1 MKIWPFVAAAALVAF
16 LVRRRRHL
24 EPPLLVGGVLV
35 AIGLCVYGSGL
46 VQLPNIEE
54 VLLTV
59 GQTLGAWT
67 YLLVPVLAFLETGA
81 FIGLLAPG
89 ETAMIL
95 VGVVAGQG
103 EISVI
108 TLIALVWIA
117 AILGDGFSFWLGRRL
132 GREFLVRHGPRFR
145 ITPEVIERVEGFFE
159 KHGGKAILLGR
170 FVGIVRAVAPF
181 LAGTGKMSFRRFL
194 PYDILGAGLWATTF
208 ILLGYVFWQSL
219 GTVLEYAKKGALGLG
234 ITISVI
240 VGLIVAVRWLS
251 REENRREL
259 AVRMDRAVDRPGL
272 RFLRPVVRW
281 VQGPLR
287 FFIAR
292 LTPGALGLELTPLL
306 AVAAVGSFGYF
317 GYWIAVADR
326 GYGALDLTV
335 NRWAVDLYNPAVA
348 SVSEVVTVLGAPAL
362 LWPLVGLVTILLFLR
377 RHWVEG
383 AVLGAGMVTTILF
396 VRLGKSVLERPRPA
410 DALIDA
416 SGYSFPSGHAA
427 YAVAGVAMAMIA
439 MRLVPS
445 LRGRWWLVGVAI
457 AVAVLVAITRV
468 YLRVHWLSDVLAG
481 AGVAAMCFSLAAV
494 DALVVDFE
502 RHNPPPAGK
511 REAATTDGQ

>member
-24 EPPLLVGGVLV
+24 EPPLLVGGFLAAV
-35 AIGLCVYGSGL
+35 GLCVYGSGL

-54 VLLTV
+54 VLLQV
-59 GQTLGAWT
+59 GETLGQWT

-81 FIGLLAPG
+81 FVGLLAPG

-95 VGVVAGQG
+95 GGVVAGQG

-108 TLIALVWIA
+108 TLIGLVWIA

-132 GREFLVRHGPRFR
+132 GREFLVKHGPKFR
-145 ITPEVIERVEGFFE
+145 ITPEVLERVEGFFE
-159 KHGGKAILLGR
+159 QHGGKAILLGR

-240 VGLIVAVRWLS
+240 VGLVVAVRWLS
-251 REENRREL
+251 REENRHEL
-259 AVRMDRAVDRPGL
+259 AQRMDRAVDRPGL

-292 LTPGALGLELTPLL
+292 LTPGELGLELTTLL

-317 GYWIAVADR
+317 GYWIAVTDR
-326 GYGALDLTV
+326 GYGAADLTV
-335 NRWAVDLYNPAVA
+335 NTWAVDLYNPVLADI
-348 SVSEVVTVLGAPAL
+348 SRYVTVLGAPG
-362 LWPLVGLVTILLFLR
+362 LVWTVVGVVTILLLVR

-383 AVLGAGMVTTILF
+383 AVLGSGMLLTIFF
-396 VRLGKSVLERPRPA
+396 VRLGKVVVDRPRPA
-410 DALIDA
+410 DALIEA
-416 SGYSFPSGHAA
+416 SGSSFPSGHAA
-427 YAVAGVAMAMIA
+427 YAVAWV
-439 MRLVPS
+439 
-445 LRGRWWLVGVAI
+445 
-457 AVAVLVAITRV
+457 
-468 YLRVHWLSDVLAG
+468 
-481 AGVAAMCFSLAAV
+481 
-494 DALVVDFE
+494 ALVVDFV
-502 RHNPPPAGK
+502 RHNPPG
-511 REAATTDGQ
+511 AAKNDGQ

>member
-24 EPPLLVGGVLV
+24 EPPLLVGGALV

-46 VQLPNIEE
+46 VKLPNLEE
-54 VLLTV
+54 LLLHI
-59 GQTLGAWT
+59 GNTLGQWT
-67 YLLVPVLAFLETGA
+67 YLLVAVLAFLETGA
-81 FIGLLAPG
+81 FVGLLAPG

-95 VGVVAGQG
+95 GGVVAGQG

-108 TLIALVWIA
+108 TLIALVWVA
-117 AILGDGFSFWLGRRL
+117 ATLGDAVSFWLGRRL
-132 GREFLVRHGPRFR
+132 GREFLVRHGPKFR
-145 ITPEVIERVEGFFE
+145 ITPEVLERVEGFFDQ
-159 KHGGKAILLGR
+159 HGGKAILLGR

-181 LAGTGKMSFRRFL
+181 LAGTGRMSFKRFL

-219 GTVLEYAKKGALGLG
+219 GTVLDYAKKGALGLG
-234 ITISVI
+234 ITITVI
-240 VGLIVAVRWLS
+240 VGLVVAVRWLS
-251 REENRREL
+251 REENRHEL
-259 AVRMDRAVDRPGL
+259 AQRMDRAVDRPGL
-272 RFLRPVVRW
+272 RFLRPAVRW

-292 LTPGALGLELTPLL
+292 LTPGELGLELTTLL
-306 AVAAVGSFGYF
+306 AIAAVGSFAYF
-317 GYWIAVADR
+317 GYWLAVAER

-335 NRWAVDLYNPAVA
+335 NTWAVDLYNGTLAAVA
-348 SVSEVVTVLGAPAL
+348 EVVTVLGAPAL
-362 LWPLVGLVTILLFLR
+362 MWPLVGVVTILLLVR

-383 AVLGAGMVTTILF
+383 AVLGAGMLLTIGF

-410 DALIDA
+410 DAVIDV

-427 YAVAGVAMAMIA
+427 YAVAWIA
-439 MRLVPS
+439 LAVIAVRLVPS
-445 LRGRWWLVGVAI
+445 LRGRWWLVGAAI
-457 AVAVLVAITRV
+457 AVAVIVALTRV

-481 AGVAAMCFSLAAV
+481 AGVAAMSFSLVAV
-494 DALVVDFE
+494 VALVVDFV
-502 RHNPPPAGK
+502 RHNPPQVLK
-511 REAATTDGQ
+511 NDGQ

>member
-35 AIGLCVYGSGL
+35 AAGLCVYGSGL
-46 VQLPNIEE
+46 VKLPNLEE
-54 VLLTV
+54 LLLHI
-59 GQTLGAWT
+59 GNTLGQWT
-67 YLLVPVLAFLETGA
+67 YLLVGVLAFLETGA
-81 FIGLLAPG
+81 FVGLLAPG

-95 VGVVAGQG
+95 GGVVAGQG

-108 TLIALVWIA
+108 TLIAIVWVA
-117 AILGDGFSFWLGRRL
+117 ATLGDALSFWLGRRL
-132 GREFLVRHGPRFR
+132 GREFLVRHGPKFR
-145 ITPEVIERVEGFFE
+145 ITPEVLERVEDFFD

-219 GTVLEYAKKGALGLG
+219 GTVLDYAKKGALGLG

-251 REENRREL
+251 REENRHEL
-259 AVRMDRAVDRPGL
+259 AARMDRAVDRPGL

-281 VQGPLR
+281 IQGPLR

-292 LTPGALGLELTPLL
+292 LTPGELGLELTTLL
-306 AVAAVGSFGYF
+306 AIAAVGSFGYF
-317 GYWIAVADR
+317 GYWIAVAER

-335 NRWAVDLYNPAVA
+335 NGWAVDLYNPAVA
-348 SVSEVVTVLGAPAL
+348 DFAEAVTVLGAPAL
-362 LWPLVGLVTILLFLR
+362 MWTLVGVVTILLLVR

-383 AVLGAGMVTTILF
+383 AVLGSGMLLTILF

-410 DALIDA
+410 DAVVDV
-416 SGYSFPSGHAA
+416 SGYAFPSGHAA
-427 YAVAGVAMAMIA
+427 YAVAWVALAVIA
-439 MRLVPS
+439 VRLVPS
-445 LRGRWWLVGVAI
+445 LKGRWWVVGFAI
-457 AVAVLVAITRV
+457 AVAVLVSLTRV

-481 AGVAAMCFSLAAV
+481 AGVAAMSFSLAAIV
-494 DALVVDFE
+494 ALVVDFV
-502 RHNPPPAGK
+502 RHNPPKALK
-511 REAATTDGQ
+511 NDGQ

>member
-16 LVRRRRHL
+16 LARRRRHL
-24 EPPLLVGGVLV
+24 EPPLLVGGALV

-46 VQLPNIEE
+46 VKLPNLEE
-54 VLLTV
+54 LLLHI
-59 GQTLGAWT
+59 GNTLGQWT
-67 YLLVPVLAFLETGA
+67 YLLVAVLAFLETGA
-81 FIGLLAPG
+81 FVGLLAPG

-95 VGVVAGQG
+95 GGVVAGQG

-108 TLIALVWIA
+108 TLIALVWVA
-117 AILGDGFSFWLGRRL
+117 ATLGDAVSFWLGRRL
-132 GREFLVRHGPRFR
+132 GRDFLVRHGPKFR
-145 ITPEVIERVEGFFE
+145 ITPEVLERVEGFFDQ
-159 KHGGKAILLGR
+159 HGGKAILLGR

-181 LAGTGKMSFRRFL
+181 LAGTGRMSFKRFL

-219 GTVLEYAKKGALGLG
+219 GTVLDYAKKGALGLG
-234 ITISVI
+234 ITITVI
-240 VGLIVAVRWLS
+240 VGLVVAVRWLS
-251 REENRREL
+251 REENRHEL
-259 AVRMDRAVDRPGL
+259 AQRMDRAVDRPGL
-272 RFLRPVVRW
+272 RFLRPAVRW

-292 LTPGALGLELTPLL
+292 LTPGELGLELTTLL
-306 AVAAVGSFGYF
+306 AIAAVGSFAYF
-317 GYWIAVADR
+317 GYWLAVAER

-335 NRWAVDLYNPAVA
+335 NTWAVDLYNGTVA
-348 SVSEVVTVLGAPAL
+348 TVAEVVTVLGAPAL
-362 LWPLVGLVTILLFLR
+362 MWPLVGVVTILLLVR

-383 AVLGAGMVTTILF
+383 AVLGAGMLLTIGF

-410 DALIDA
+410 DAVIDV

-427 YAVAGVAMAMIA
+427 YAVAWIA
-439 MRLVPS
+439 LAVIAVRLVPS

-457 AVAVLVAITRV
+457 AVAVIVALTRV

-481 AGVAAMCFSLAAV
+481 AGVAAMSFSLVAV
-494 DALVVDFE
+494 VALVVDFV
-502 RHNPPPAGK
+502 RHNPPQVLK
-511 REAATTDGQ
+511 NDGQ

>member
-24 EPPLLVGGVLV
+24 EPPLLVGGALV

-46 VQLPNIEE
+46 VKLPNLEE
-54 VLLTV
+54 LLLHI
-59 GQTLGAWT
+59 GNTLGQWT
-67 YLLVPVLAFLETGA
+67 YLLVAVLAFLETGA
-81 FIGLLAPG
+81 FVGLLAPG

-95 VGVVAGQG
+95 GGVVAGQG

-108 TLIALVWIA
+108 TLIALVWVA
-117 AILGDGFSFWLGRRL
+117 ATLGDAVSFWLGRRL
-132 GREFLVRHGPRFR
+132 GREFLVRHGPKFR
-145 ITPEVIERVEGFFE
+145 ITPEVLERVEGFFDQ
-159 KHGGKAILLGR
+159 HGGKAILLGR

-181 LAGTGKMSFRRFL
+181 LAGTGRMSFKRFL

-219 GTVLEYAKKGALGLG
+219 GTVLDYAKKGALGLG
-234 ITISVI
+234 ITITVI
-240 VGLIVAVRWLS
+240 VGLVVAVRWLS
-251 REENRREL
+251 REENRHEL
-259 AVRMDRAVDRPGL
+259 AQRMDRAVDRPGL
-272 RFLRPVVRW
+272 RFLRPAVRW

-292 LTPGALGLELTPLL
+292 LTPGELGLELTTLL
-306 AVAAVGSFGYF
+306 AIAAVGSFAYF
-317 GYWIAVADR
+317 GYWLAVAER

-335 NRWAVDLYNPAVA
+335 NTWAVDLYNGTVAAVA
-348 SVSEVVTVLGAPAL
+348 EVVTVLGAPAL
-362 LWPLVGLVTILLFLR
+362 MWPLVGVVTILLLVR

-383 AVLGAGMVTTILF
+383 AVLGAGMLLTIGF

-410 DALIDA
+410 DAVIDV

-427 YAVAGVAMAMIA
+427 YAVAWIA
-439 MRLVPS
+439 LAVIAVRLVPS

-457 AVAVLVAITRV
+457 AVAVIVALTRV

-481 AGVAAMCFSLAAV
+481 AGVAAMSFSLVAV
-494 DALVVDFE
+494 VALVVDFV
-502 RHNPPPAGK
+502 RHNPPQVLK
-511 REAATTDGQ
+511 NDGQ

>member
-24 EPPLLVGGVLV
+24 EPPLLVGGFLV
-35 AIGLCVYGSGL
+35 AAGLCVYGSGL

-59 GQTLGAWT
+59 GETLGTWT

-95 VGVVAGQG
+95 GGVVAGQG
-103 EISVI
+103 QISVI

-159 KHGGKAILLGR
+159 QHGGKAILLGR

-181 LAGTGKMSFRRFL
+181 MAGTGRMSFRRFL

-240 VGLIVAVRWLS
+240 VGLVVVVRWLGK
-251 REENRREL
+251 EQNRREL
-259 AVRMDRAVDRPGL
+259 AARMDRAVDRPGL
-272 RFLRPVVRW
+272 RFLRPAVRW

-287 FFIAR
+287 FFIDR
-292 LTPGALGLELTPLL
+292 LTPGELGLELTTLL

-335 NRWAVDLYNPAVA
+335 NRWAVDLYSPAVA
-348 SVSEVVTVLGAPAL
+348 TAAEAVTVLGGPAL
-362 LWPLVGLVTILLFLR
+362 LWPLVGLVTILLLVR

-383 AVLGAGMVTTILF
+383 AVLGVGMVATILF

-410 DALIDA
+410 DELVDA

-427 YAVAGVAMAMIA
+427 YAVAWVALAVIA

-445 LRGRWWLVGVAI
+445 LRGRWWVVAAAI
-457 AVAVLVAITRV
+457 AVAVVVALTRV

-481 AGVAAMCFSLAAV
+481 AGVAAMSFALAAV
-494 DALVVDFE
+494 VALVVDFV
-502 RHNPPPAGK
+502 RHNPPAPGK
-511 REAATTDGQ
+511 RKTPATDGQ

>member
-24 EPPLLVGGVLV
+24 EPPLLVGGALV

-46 VQLPNIEE
+46 VKLPNLEE
-54 VLLTV
+54 LLLHI
-59 GQTLGAWT
+59 GNTLGQWT
-67 YLLVPVLAFLETGA
+67 YLLVAVLAFLETGA
-81 FIGLLAPG
+81 FVGLLAPG

-95 VGVVAGQG
+95 GGVVAGQG

-108 TLIALVWIA
+108 TLIALVWVA
-117 AILGDGFSFWLGRRL
+117 ATLGDAVSFWLGRRL
-132 GREFLVRHGPRFR
+132 GREFLVRHGPKFR
-145 ITPEVIERVEGFFE
+145 ITPEVLERVEGFFDQ
-159 KHGGKAILLGR
+159 HGGKAILLGR

-181 LAGTGKMSFRRFL
+181 LAGTGRMSFKRFL

-219 GTVLEYAKKGALGLG
+219 GTVLDYAKKGALGLG
-234 ITISVI
+234 ITITVI
-240 VGLIVAVRWLS
+240 VGLVVAVRWLS
-251 REENRREL
+251 REENRHEL
-259 AVRMDRAVDRPGL
+259 AQRMDRAVDRPGL
-272 RFLRPVVRW
+272 RFLRPAVRW

-292 LTPGALGLELTPLL
+292 LTPGELGLELTTLL
-306 AVAAVGSFGYF
+306 AIAAVGSFAYF
-317 GYWIAVADR
+317 GYWLAVAER

-335 NRWAVDLYNPAVA
+335 NTWAVDLYNGTVAAVA
-348 SVSEVVTVLGAPAL
+348 EVVTVLGAPAL
-362 LWPLVGLVTILLFLR
+362 MWPLVGVVTILLLVR

-383 AVLGAGMVTTILF
+383 VVLGAGMLLTIGF

-410 DALIDA
+410 DAVIDV

-427 YAVAGVAMAMIA
+427 YAVAWIA
-439 MRLVPS
+439 LAVIAVRLVPS
-445 LRGRWWLVGVAI
+445 LRGRWWLVGAAI
-457 AVAVLVAITRV
+457 AVAVIVALTRV

-481 AGVAAMCFSLAAV
+481 AGVAAMSFSLVAV
-494 DALVVDFE
+494 VALVVDFV
-502 RHNPPPAGK
+502 RHNPPQVLK
-511 REAATTDGQ
+511 NDGQ

>member
-95 VGVVAGQG
+95 GGVVAGQG

-240 VGLIVAVRWLS
+240 VGLVVAVRWLS
-251 REENRREL
+251 HEENRHEL
-259 AVRMDRAVDRPGL
+259 AARMDRAVDRPGL
-272 RFLRPVVRW
+272 RFLRPAVRW

-292 LTPGALGLELTPLL
+292 LTPGELGLELTTLL

-362 LWPLVGLVTILLFLR
+362 VWPLVGLVTILLFLR

-383 AVLGAGMVTTILF
+383 AVLGAGMVLTILF

-410 DALIDA
+410 DALVDA

-427 YAVAGVAMAMIA
+427 YAVAWVALAIIA

-445 LRGRWWLVGVAI
+445 LRGRWWVVAAAI
-457 AVAVLVAITRV
+457 AVAAIVALTRV

-481 AGVAAMCFSLAAV
+481 AGVAAMSFSLVAV
-494 DALVVDFE
+494 VALVVDFV
-502 RHNPPPAGK
+502 RHNPPAAGK

>member
-24 EPPLLVGGVLV
+24 EPPLLVGGALV

-46 VQLPNIEE
+46 VKLPNLEE
-54 VLLTV
+54 LLLHI
-59 GQTLGAWT
+59 GNTLGQWT
-67 YLLVPVLAFLETGA
+67 YLLVAVLAFLETGA
-81 FIGLLAPG
+81 FVGLLAPG

-95 VGVVAGQG
+95 GGVVAGQG

-108 TLIALVWIA
+108 TLIALVWVA
-117 AILGDGFSFWLGRRL
+117 ATLGDAVSFWLGRRL
-132 GREFLVRHGPRFR
+132 GREFLVRHGPKFR
-145 ITPEVIERVEGFFE
+145 ITPEVLERVEGFFDQ
-159 KHGGKAILLGR
+159 HGGKAILLGR

-181 LAGTGKMSFRRFL
+181 LAGTGRMSFKRFL

-219 GTVLEYAKKGALGLG
+219 GTVLDYAKKGALGLG
-234 ITISVI
+234 ITITVI
-240 VGLIVAVRWLS
+240 VGLVVAVRWLS
-251 REENRREL
+251 REENRHEL
-259 AVRMDRAVDRPGL
+259 AQRMDRAVDRPGL
-272 RFLRPVVRW
+272 RFLRPAVRW

-292 LTPGALGLELTPLL
+292 LTPGELGLELTTLL
-306 AVAAVGSFGYF
+306 AIAAVGSFAYF
-317 GYWIAVADR
+317 GYWLAVAER

-335 NRWAVDLYNPAVA
+335 NTWAVDLYNGTLAAVA
-348 SVSEVVTVLGAPAL
+348 EVVTVLGAPAL
-362 LWPLVGLVTILLFLR
+362 MWPLVGVVTILLLVR

-383 AVLGAGMVTTILF
+383 VVLGAGMLLTIGF

-410 DALIDA
+410 DAVIDV

-427 YAVAGVAMAMIA
+427 YAVAWIA
-439 MRLVPS
+439 LAVIAVRLVPS
-445 LRGRWWLVGVAI
+445 LRGRWWLVGAAI
-457 AVAVLVAITRV
+457 AVAVIVALTRV

-481 AGVAAMCFSLAAV
+481 AGVAAMSFSLVAV
-494 DALVVDFE
+494 VALVVDFV
-502 RHNPPPAGK
+502 RHNPPQVLK
-511 REAATTDGQ
+511 NDGQ

>member
-24 EPPLLVGGVLV
+24 EPPLLVGGALV

-46 VQLPNIEE
+46 VKLPNLEE
-54 VLLTV
+54 LLLHI
-59 GQTLGAWT
+59 GNTLGQWT
-67 YLLVPVLAFLETGA
+67 YLLVAVLAFLETGA
-81 FIGLLAPG
+81 FVGLLAPG

-95 VGVVAGQG
+95 GGVVAGQG

-108 TLIALVWIA
+108 TLIALVWVA
-117 AILGDGFSFWLGRRL
+117 ATLGDAVSFWLGRRL
-132 GREFLVRHGPRFR
+132 GREFLVRHGPKFR
-145 ITPEVIERVEGFFE
+145 ITPEVLERVEGFFDQ
-159 KHGGKAILLGR
+159 HGGKAILLGR

-181 LAGTGKMSFRRFL
+181 LAGTGRMSFKRFL

-219 GTVLEYAKKGALGLG
+219 GTVLDYAKKGALGLG
-234 ITISVI
+234 ITITVI
-240 VGLIVAVRWLS
+240 VGLVVAVRWLS
-251 REENRREL
+251 REENRHEL
-259 AVRMDRAVDRPGL
+259 AQRMDRAVDRPGL
-272 RFLRPVVRW
+272 RFLRPAVRW

-292 LTPGALGLELTPLL
+292 LTPGELGLELTTLL
-306 AVAAVGSFGYF
+306 AIAAVGSFAYF
-317 GYWIAVADR
+317 GYWLAVAER

-335 NRWAVDLYNPAVA
+335 NTWAVDLYNGTVAAVA
-348 SVSEVVTVLGAPAL
+348 EVVTVLGAPAL
-362 LWPLVGLVTILLFLR
+362 MWPLVGVVTILLLVR

-383 AVLGAGMVTTILF
+383 AVLGAGMLLTIGF

-410 DALIDA
+410 DAVIDV

-427 YAVAGVAMAMIA
+427 YAVAWIA
-439 MRLVPS
+439 LAVIAVRLVPS
-445 LRGRWWLVGVAI
+445 LRGRWWLVGAAI
-457 AVAVLVAITRV
+457 AVAVIVALTRV

-481 AGVAAMCFSLAAV
+481 AGVAAMSFSLVAV
-494 DALVVDFE
+494 VALVVDFV
-502 RHNPPPAGK
+502 RHNPPQVLK
-511 REAATTDGQ
+511 NDGQ

>member
-24 EPPLLVGGVLV
+24 EPPLLVGGALV

-46 VQLPNIEE
+46 VKLPNLEE
-54 VLLTV
+54 LLLHI
-59 GQTLGAWT
+59 GNTLGQWT
-67 YLLVPVLAFLETGA
+67 YLLVAVLAFLETGA
-81 FIGLLAPG
+81 FVGLLAPG

-95 VGVVAGQG
+95 GGVVAGQG

-108 TLIALVWIA
+108 TLIALVWVA
-117 AILGDGFSFWLGRRL
+117 ATLGDAVSFWLGRRL
-132 GREFLVRHGPRFR
+132 GREFLVRHGPKFR
-145 ITPEVIERVEGFFE
+145 ITPEVLERVEGFFDQ
-159 KHGGKAILLGR
+159 HGGKAILLGR

-181 LAGTGKMSFRRFL
+181 LAGTGRMSFKRFL

-219 GTVLEYAKKGALGLG
+219 GTVLDYAKKGALGLG
-234 ITISVI
+234 ITITVI
-240 VGLIVAVRWLS
+240 VGLVVAVRWLS
-251 REENRREL
+251 REENRHEL
-259 AVRMDRAVDRPGL
+259 AQRMDRAVDRPGL
-272 RFLRPVVRW
+272 RFLRPAVRW

-292 LTPGALGLELTPLL
+292 LTPGELGLELTTLL
-306 AVAAVGSFGYF
+306 AIAAVGSFAYF
-317 GYWIAVADR
+317 GYWLAVAER

-335 NRWAVDLYNPAVA
+335 NTWAVDLYNGTVAAVA
-348 SVSEVVTVLGAPAL
+348 EVVTVLGAPAL
-362 LWPLVGLVTILLFLR
+362 MWPLVGVVTILLLVR

-383 AVLGAGMVTTILF
+383 AVLGAGMLLTIGF

-410 DALIDA
+410 DAVIDV

-427 YAVAGVAMAMIA
+427 YAVAWIA
-439 MRLVPS
+439 LAVIAVRLVPS
-445 LRGRWWLVGVAI
+445 LRGRWWLVGAAI
-457 AVAVLVAITRV
+457 AVAVIVALTRV

-481 AGVAAMCFSLAAV
+481 AGVAAMSFSLVAV
-494 DALVVDFE
+494 VALVVDFV
-502 RHNPPPAGK
+502 RHNPPQALK
-511 REAATTDGQ
+511 NDGQ

>member
-1 MKIWPFVAAAALVAF
+1 M
-16 LVRRRRHL
+16 
-24 EPPLLVGGVLV
+24 
-35 AIGLCVYGSGL
+35 
-46 VQLPNIEE
+46 
-54 VLLTV
+54 

-95 VGVVAGQG
+95 GGVVAGQG

-251 REENRREL
+251 REQNRQEL
-259 AVRMDRAVDRPGL
+259 AARMDRAVDRPGL

-292 LTPGALGLELTPLL
+292 LTPGELGLELTTLL

-427 YAVAGVAMAMIA
+427 YAVAWVAMAMIA

-494 DALVVDFE
+494 VALVVDFV
-502 RHNPPPAGK
+502 RHNPPAAGK

>member
-24 EPPLLVGGVLV
+24 EPPLLVGGALV
-35 AIGLCVYGSGL
+35 AVGLCVYGSGL
-46 VQLPNIEE
+46 VKLPNLEE
-54 VLLTV
+54 LLLHI
-59 GQTLGAWT
+59 GNTLGQWT
-67 YLLVPVLAFLETGA
+67 YLLVAVLAFLETGA
-81 FIGLLAPG
+81 FVGLLAPG

-95 VGVVAGQG
+95 GGVVAGQG

-108 TLIALVWIA
+108 TLIALVWVA
-117 AILGDGFSFWLGRRL
+117 ATLGDAVSFWLGRRL
-132 GREFLVRHGPRFR
+132 GRDFLVRHGPKFR
-145 ITPEVIERVEGFFE
+145 ITPEVLERVEGFFDQ
-159 KHGGKAILLGR
+159 HGGKAILLGR

-181 LAGTGKMSFRRFL
+181 LAGTGRMSFKRFL

-219 GTVLEYAKKGALGLG
+219 GTVLDYAKKGALGLG
-234 ITISVI
+234 ITITVI
-240 VGLIVAVRWLS
+240 VGLVVAVRWLS
-251 REENRREL
+251 REENRHEL
-259 AVRMDRAVDRPGL
+259 AQRMDRAVDRPGL
-272 RFLRPVVRW
+272 RFLRPAVRW

-292 LTPGALGLELTPLL
+292 LTPGELGLELTTLL
-306 AVAAVGSFGYF
+306 AIAAVGSFAYF
-317 GYWIAVADR
+317 GYWLAVAER

-335 NRWAVDLYNPAVA
+335 NTWAVDLYNGTVA
-348 SVSEVVTVLGAPAL
+348 TVAEVVTVLGAPAL
-362 LWPLVGLVTILLFLR
+362 MWPLVGVVTILLLVR

-383 AVLGAGMVTTILF
+383 AVLGAGMLLTIGF

-410 DALIDA
+410 DAVIDV

-427 YAVAGVAMAMIA
+427 YAVAWIA
-439 MRLVPS
+439 LAVIAVRLVPS

-457 AVAVLVAITRV
+457 AVAVIVALTRV

-481 AGVAAMCFSLAAV
+481 AGVAAMSFSLVAV
-494 DALVVDFE
+494 VALVVDFV
-502 RHNPPPAGK
+502 RHNPPQVLK
-511 REAATTDGQ
+511 NDGQ

>member
-1 MKIWPFVAAAALVAF
+1 MKVWPFVAAAALVAF

-24 EPPLLVGGVLV
+24 EPPLLVGGFLV
-35 AIGLCVYGSGL
+35 AAGLCVYGSGL
-46 VQLPNIEE
+46 VQLPNLEE
-54 VLLTV
+54 VLLKV
-59 GQTLGAWT
+59 GETLGEWT

-95 VGVVAGQG
+95 GGVVAGQG

-108 TLIALVWIA
+108 TLIGLVWIA

-132 GREFLVRHGPRFR
+132 GREFLVKHGPKFR

-159 KHGGKAILLGR
+159 QHGGKAILLGR

-181 LAGTGKMSFRRFL
+181 MAGTGKMSFRRFL

-240 VGLIVAVRWLS
+240 VGLVVAVRWLS
-251 REENRREL
+251 REENRHEL
-259 AVRMDRAVDRPGL
+259 AQRMDRAVDRPGP

-292 LTPGALGLELTPLL
+292 LTPGELGLELTTLL

-317 GYWIAVADR
+317 GYWIAVTDR

-335 NRWAVDLYNPAVA
+335 NRWAVDLYNPVLADI
-348 SVSEVVTVLGAPAL
+348 SRYVTVLGSPAL
-362 LWPLVGLVTILLFLR
+362 VWTVVGVVTILLLVR

-383 AVLGAGMVTTILF
+383 VVLGSGMLLTIFF
-396 VRLGKSVLERPRPA
+396 VRLGKVVVDRPRPA

-416 SGYSFPSGHAA
+416 AGSSFPSGHAA
-427 YAVAGVAMAMIA
+427 YAVAWVALAMIA
-439 MRLVPS
+439 VRLVPS
-445 LRGRWWLVGVAI
+445 LRGRWSVVAVAI
-457 AVAVLVAITRV
+457 AVAVVVALTRV

-481 AGVAAMCFSLAAV
+481 AGVAAMSFSLVAV
-494 DALVVDFE
+494 VALVVDFV
-502 RHNPPPAGK
+502 RHNPPGAGK
-511 REAATTDGQ
+511 NHGQ

>member
-1 MKIWPFVAAAALVAF
+1 MKIWPFVAAAALIAF

-95 VGVVAGQG
+95 GGVVAGQG
-103 EISVI
+103 EISVV

-292 LTPGALGLELTPLL
+292 LTPGELGLELTTLL

-427 YAVAGVAMAMIA
+427 YAVAWVAMAMIA
-439 MRLVPS
+439 LRLVPS
-445 LRGRWWLVGVAI
+445 LRGRWWRGGVAR
-457 AVAVLVAITRV
+457 AE
-468 YLRVHWLSDVLAG
+468 AG
-481 AGVAAMCFSLAAV
+481 LGAS
-494 DALVVDFE
+494 
-502 RHNPPPAGK
+502 R
-511 REAATTDGQ
+511 R

>member
-59 GQTLGAWT
+59 GETLGAWT

-81 FIGLLAPG
+81 FVGLLAPG

-95 VGVVAGQG
+95 GGVVAGQG

-132 GREFLVRHGPRFR
+132 GREFLVRHGPKFR

-159 KHGGKAILLGR
+159 QHGGKAILLGR

-181 LAGTGKMSFRRFL
+181 MAGTGKMSFRRFL

-240 VGLIVAVRWLS
+240 VGLIFAVRWLS
-251 REENRREL
+251 REQNRQEL
-259 AVRMDRAVDRPGL
+259 AARMDRAVDRPGL
-272 RFLRPVVRW
+272 RFLRPAVRW

-292 LTPGALGLELTPLL
+292 LTPGELGLELTTLL

-317 GYWIAVADR
+317 GYWVAVADR

-348 SVSEVVTVLGAPAL
+348 WASEIVTVLGAPAL
-362 LWPLVGLVTILLFLR
+362 IWPLVGLVTILLFFR

-383 AVLGAGMVTTILF
+383 AVLGAGMVLTILF

-410 DALIDA
+410 DALVDA

-427 YAVAGVAMAMIA
+427 YAVAWVALAIIA

-445 LRGRWWLVGVAI
+445 LRGRWWVVAAAI
-457 AVAVLVAITRV
+457 AVAAIVALTRV

-481 AGVAAMCFSLAAV
+481 AGVAAMSFSLVAV
-494 DALVVDFE
+494 VALVVDFV
-502 RHNPPPAGK
+502 RHNPPAAMK
-511 REAATTDGQ
+511 REPASTDGQ

>member
-95 VGVVAGQG
+95 GGVVAGQG

-251 REENRREL
+251 REQNRQEL
-259 AVRMDRAVDRPGL
+259 AARMDRAVDRPGL

-292 LTPGALGLELTPLL
+292 LTPGELGLELTTLL

-427 YAVAGVAMAMIA
+427 YAVAWVAMAMIA

-494 DALVVDFE
+494 VALVVDFV
-502 RHNPPPAGK
+502 RHNPPAAGK

>member
-24 EPPLLVGGVLV
+24 EPPLLVGGALV

-46 VQLPNIEE
+46 VKLPNLEE
-54 VLLTV
+54 LLLHI
-59 GQTLGAWT
+59 GNTLGQWT
-67 YLLVPVLAFLETGA
+67 YLLVAVLAFLETGA
-81 FIGLLAPG
+81 FVGLLAPG

-95 VGVVAGQG
+95 GGVVAGQG

-108 TLIALVWIA
+108 TLIALVWVA
-117 AILGDGFSFWLGRRL
+117 ATLGDAVSFWLGRRL
-132 GREFLVRHGPRFR
+132 GREFLVRHGPKFR
-145 ITPEVIERVEGFFE
+145 ITPEVLERVEGFFDQ
-159 KHGGKAILLGR
+159 HGGKAILLGR

-181 LAGTGKMSFRRFL
+181 LAGTGRMSFKRFL

-219 GTVLEYAKKGALGLG
+219 GTVLDYAKKGALGLG
-234 ITISVI
+234 ITITVI
-240 VGLIVAVRWLS
+240 VGLVVAVRWLS
-251 REENRREL
+251 REENRHEL
-259 AVRMDRAVDRPGL
+259 AQRMDRAVDRPGL
-272 RFLRPVVRW
+272 RFLRPAVRW

-292 LTPGALGLELTPLL
+292 LTPGELGLELTTLL
-306 AVAAVGSFGYF
+306 AIAAVGSFAYF
-317 GYWIAVADR
+317 GYWLAVAER

-335 NRWAVDLYNPAVA
+335 NTWAVDLYNGTVAAVA
-348 SVSEVVTVLGAPAL
+348 EVVTVLGAPAL
-362 LWPLVGLVTILLFLR
+362 MWPLVGVVTILLLVR

-383 AVLGAGMVTTILF
+383 VVLGAGMLLTIGF

-410 DALIDA
+410 DAVIDV

-427 YAVAGVAMAMIA
+427 YAVAWIA
-439 MRLVPS
+439 LAVIAVRLVPS
-445 LRGRWWLVGVAI
+445 LRGRWWLVGAAI
-457 AVAVLVAITRV
+457 AVAVIVALTRV

-481 AGVAAMCFSLAAV
+481 AGVAAMSFSLVAV
-494 DALVVDFE
+494 VALVVDFV
-502 RHNPPPAGK
+502 RHNPPQALK
-511 REAATTDGQ
+511 NDGQ

>member
-1 MKIWPFVAAAALVAF
+1 MKVWPFVAAAALVAF

-35 AIGLCVYGSGL
+35 AVGLCVYGSGL
-46 VQLPNIEE
+46 VRLPNIEE

-95 VGVVAGQG
+95 GGVVAGQG
-103 EISVI
+103 EISVV

-145 ITPEVIERVEGFFE
+145 ITPEVIERVEEFFE

-240 VGLIVAVRWLS
+240 VGLVVAVRWLGQ
-251 REENRREL
+251 EENRREL

-292 LTPGALGLELTPLL
+292 LTPGELGLELTTLL

-335 NRWAVDLYNPAVA
+335 NRWAVDLYNPAA
-348 SVSEVVTVLGAPAL
+348 AAVSEVVTVLGAPAL
-362 LWPLVGLVTILLFLR
+362 LWPLVGLVTVLLLVR

-383 AVLGAGMVTTILF
+383 AVLGAGMVMTILL

-427 YAVAGVAMAMIA
+427 YAVAWVALAMIA
-439 MRLVPS
+439 IRLVPS

-457 AVAVLVAITRV
+457 AVAVVVALTRV

-494 DALVVDFE
+494 VALVVDFV
-502 RHNPPPAGK
+502 RHNPPAAGK